1 MLVLVRPLNEALLRA
16 RVPGAQ
22 DQCGYPSRSFHR
34 GGSARKKGT
43 CPAPLPFSAPGA
55 KDQQGCHSHLHLIIG
70 TGPGGGTL
78 APSGKKILL
87 FERGGY
93 SRRVGNGL

>member
-34 GGSARKKGT
+34 GGSMSKKGT
-43 CPAPLPFSAPGA
+43 WPLPS
-55 KDQQGCHSHLHLIIG
+55 HSLLRAQKTNRGVVPISL
-70 TGPGGGTL
+70 PEGGHARL
-78 APSGKKILL
+78 
-87 FERGGY
+87 
-93 SRRVGNGL
+93 